1 MKTILF
7 TKNPMFMQIQK
18 AINPFPL
25 KIFCGEKNQ
34 ELSKEVVKLL
44 KIKDGLAKRFYKE
57 FPEGEILTHQAE
69 TVRDC
74 DVVIIFQ
81 HTMNRNYLSVEML
94 EFLFLIRAIKCGS
107 PWKIRVILPGMP
119 YSRQDRGSKQREFS
133 TFKLFCDLIYIAGAD
148 EIYTLSLHNKAT
160 TEFFSAPGSKAHMEN
175 VILDD
180 FFIEHMTERLDLE
193 NCIIGAPDMGAGKSA
208 RGIAKRLRL
217 DTVIIDKD
225 RKPNDTESAPMAV
238 IGDPSGKHVIF
249 VDDMIAGGTTF
260 KNAAQAVMEKGAI
273 GVSCIASHLIASA
286 KTLENLKAGNFR
298 EIWVSNT
305 CPIPQE
311 ILALPNLKVFS
322 VAKLIAQIIDNSHNG
337 RSVSDLWNN
346 GSH

>member
-1 MKTILF
+1 MKSKKTRSLH
-7 TKNPMFMQIQK
+7 KP
-18 AINPFPL
+18 INPFPL
-25 KIFCGEKNQ
+25 KIFCGEDNQ

-44 KIKDGLAKRFYKE
+44 KRKDGLGKRFLKE
-57 FPEGEILTHQAE
+57 FPEGEMITHQAE

-81 HTMNRNYLSVEML
+81 HNMNRHDLYANMF
-94 EFLFLIRAIKCGS
+94 EFLSLVRAVKCGS
-107 PWKIRVILPGMP
+107 ASKIRTVLPLMP
-119 YSRQDRGSKQREFS
+119 FTRQDRRSKQREPS
-133 TFKLFCDLIYIAGAD
+133 TFKLFCDMIYVAGAD

-160 TEFFSAPGSKAHMEN
+160 TEFFGAPGSKAQMEN

-180 FFIEHMTERLDLE
+180 FFIEHIKAGLDLK
-193 NCIIGAPDMGAGKSA
+193 NCIIGAPDMGAGKGA
-208 RGIAKRLRL
+208 RSIAKRLGL

-225 RKPNDTESAPMAV
+225 RKPNDTDSAPMAV

-260 KNAAQAVMEKGAI
+260 KNAAQAVIEKGAV
-273 GVSCIASHLIASA
+273 GVSCIASHLIASG

-305 CPIPQE
+305 CPIPKE

-322 VAKLIAQIIDNSHNG
+322 VAKWIAKIIDNAHNG

-346 GSH
+346 GNH